1 MGWPMMTLAETPVL
15 SSTSSSSS
23 SRLAWAW
30 SYGGDRVL
38 KETNSVQDPSRLRFR
53 TGILSLMLLSLSKKK
68 KKNSQ
73 DQLGFKGWE
82 ARLPYGRKYKNYI
95 SSGMDRKNLGN
106 FCTQLTMTSLI
117 AWFEVVFECGLILLF

>member
-68 KKNSQ
+68 KK
-73 DQLGFKGWE
+73 K
-82 ARLPYGRKYKNYI
+82 
-95 SSGMDRKNLGN
+95 
-106 FCTQLTMTSLI
+106 LTRPT
-117 AWFEVVFECGLILLF
+117 WFQGVGS